1 MEINDKQEPFV
12 DQKMVDS
19 AFLEKTKDEVADIV
33 TGNEEIEEEM
43 LILDEPLKG

>member
-1 MEINDKQEPFV
+1 MENNDKQEPSV
-12 DQKMVDS
+12 DQKIIDS
-19 AFLEKTKDEVADIV
+19 GFLEKTKDEVTDIV